1 MTEPG
6 DRQQNQERGERLALL
21 TQLEGWLET
30 PMQVLGFVWLGL
42 LILELTRGLSPVL
55 TVASTAIWVAFILD
69 FALRL
74 SLAPAKSAYLKRNW
88 LAVLSLLVPALRVL
102 RVARAVRLVGAAR
115 ATRGIRLVRVVGSVN
130 RSMGALRRSMRRRGL
145 GYVLVLT
152 MLVTIAGAAAMLAF
166 EREAPGDA
174 WLGDYGTALWWTA
187 MIMTTMGS
195 EYWPRTPEGRVLC
208 VLLALYAFA
217 IFGYVTASLAT
228 YFVGRDA
235 EAEDASIAGVAAIE
249 RLRAELANLSAE
261 VRALRSPPPAEG
273 GPGPRSALPV

>member
-6 DRQQNQERGERLALL
+6 DLKTQERGERLALL
-21 TQLEGWLET
+21 TQLEDRLET
-30 PMQVLGFVWLGL
+30 PMQVLGFVWLAL
-42 LILELTRGLSPVL
+42 LIFELTRGLSPVL
-55 TVASTAIWVAFILD
+55 TAVSTGIWVAFILD
-69 FALRL
+69 FILRL
-74 SLAPAKSAYLKRNW
+74 SLAPDKGAYLKRNW

-115 ATRGIRLVRVVGSVN
+115 ATRGIRLVRVVGSLN
-130 RSMGALRRSMRRRGL
+130 RSMGALRRSMSRRGL
-145 GYVLVLT
+145 GYVVVLT

-187 MIMTTMGS
+187 MIMTTMAS
-195 EYWPRTPEGRVLC
+195 EYWPHTPEGRVLC

-249 RLRAELANLSAE
+249 RLRSELANLSAE
-261 VRALRSPPPAEG
+261 VRALRSPSPTDG
-273 GPGPRSALPV
+273 GPEPGSALPG